1 MHLPAKEH
9 AFRMTIEQLFE
20 LDAPIP
26 LPFVLLRSRTGV
38 ASSKGGRS
46 NLRILPDTIGEAAD
60 D

>member
-1 MHLPAKEH
+1 
-9 AFRMTIEQLFE
+9 MTFEQLFK

-26 LPFVLLRSRTGV
+26 LPFVLLRSRSGV